1 MTKIRPDDPV
11 KRDYSLTPQFTSMR
25 TAFTI
30 VCIAYIIL
38 MLLHFLS
45 GVGGIGVSIA
55 LLCLAALLLHRLA
68 APDSPAPL
76 LWTMLFAALSFGLLP
91 LCAGLVTPTLSWR
104 LALAG
109 AAVMGGLSVLFQ
121 RAMDH
126 LRTTPASPLAVP
138 MTALLLYLST
148 QVFSSIWL

>member
-1 MTKIRPDDPV
+1 M
-11 KRDYSLTPQFTSMR
+11 KRHPFLLP
-25 TAFTI
+25 
-30 VCIAYIIL
+30 
-38 MLLHFLS
+38 MLLTAVVLTTCLTLYVVTIFAPHAVLPHFHLPN
-45 GVGGIGVSIA
+45 VA